1 MSDEV
6 TTVEKAM
13 PKPTLIQEKK
23 VKLLH
28 QIMASQLQIIEF
40 LPEEYQSVTSMVDF
54 LKALIE
60 KKLYVPAGKSELDI
74 KKMAHDNYLTI
85 AHTLS
90 TRCRLKYKDMAP
102 IVEAITF
109 ATQMAEVMRKEI
121 ELVEPPAEKK
131 PEKPY
136 TMDLTHVKPKD
147 GNTDGQSTEQNVN

>member
-1 MSDEV
+1 MSEE
-6 TTVEKAM
+6 TTIEKPM
-13 PKPTLIQEKK
+13 PKPTAIQEKK

-28 QIMASQLQIIEF
+28 QIMATQIQMLDF
-40 LPEEYQSVTSMVDF
+40 LPEEHQGVTSMVEF
-54 LKALIE
+54 LKALVD

-90 TRCRLKYKDMAP
+90 TRCRLKYKEMAP
-102 IVEAITF
+102 VVEAIAF
-109 ATQMAEVMRKEI
+109 AQQMAEVMRKEI
-121 ELVEPPAEKK
+121 ELVEPPKEKK

-147 GNTDGQSTEQNVN
+147 GNTDGKTTEQAAN

>member
-1 MSDEV
+1 MSEE
-6 TTVEKAM
+6 TSKEI

-28 QIMASQLQIIEF
+28 QIMSSQINMIEF
-40 LPEEYQSVTSMVDF
+40 LPEEYQGVHSMLDF
-54 LKALIE
+54 LKSLID
-60 KKLYVPAGKSELDI
+60 KKLYVPAGKTELDI

-109 ATQMAEVMRKEI
+109 ANQMAEVMRKEI
-121 ELVEPPAEKK
+121 ELVEPPVEKK
-131 PEKPY
+131 AEKPY
-136 TMDLTHVKPKD
+136 TMDLTHVKPKE
-147 GNTDGQSTEQNVN
+147 GNTDGQSTEQTAN